1 MIDNKI
7 EIGFDLSGQP
17 GAQFATLND
26 ATLGVLDSEVC
37 ILGGAL
43 FQDVT
48 PDVIKYQIGRGK
60 SRQLDRYGAGRTTI
74 QLDNNARLYDPL
86 YSASPYNGQIIPK
99 REVRITSNDK
109 VQIYSL
115 IDDWNL
121 DYSPNGN
128 SFATI
133 IASDA
138 FTQFANQTLVG
149 GTATAQYTGERIA
162 AILTNAGV
170 QWPNTDVSVETGKQF
185 LQADVISDGTNA
197 LQYLQT
203 IADSEPG
210 DLFLSREGDVVFK
223 DRVPQTVG
231 TPVTFADDDSGIPYQ
246 EIEVVYGAE
255 LLFNEV
261 TVGRL
266 NGGQF
271 TKVDLESEEEYG
283 IQSLSRTGLP
293 LDNDTSAENLATY
306 LVSQY
311 AQPEYRF
318 ESITIDLTELSVAD
332 ANKVLDLELTNEV
345 RVKFT
350 PNNLPPAIDRYA
362 TIIGINQDVNQ
373 TQHRVTLNLATTEH
387 RFWQLSDLVYGRLSS
402 GNALAYS

>member
-1 MIDNKI
+1 MITNKI

-17 GAQFATLND
+17 GAQFATLDD
-26 ATLGVLDSEVC
+26 ATLGVLDSSVC
-37 ILGGAL
+37 ILGGAI

-48 PDVIKYQIGRGK
+48 PDVINYSLGRGK
-60 SRQLDRYGAGRTTI
+60 SRQLDRYGAGRLNVV
-74 QLDNNARLYDPL
+74 LDNNSRYYDPL
-86 YSASPYNGQIIPK
+86 FTSSPYAGQIIPK
-99 REVRITSNDK
+99 REVRVTSNNK
-109 VQIYSL
+109 VQMYTL

-138 FTQFANQTLVG
+138 FTQFSNQTLVA

-162 AILTNAGV
+162 SILSNAGV
-170 QWPNTDVSVETGKQF
+170 QWPNTDVDLETGQQF
-185 LQADVISDGTNA
+185 LQADVISEGTNA

-203 IADSEPG
+203 IADSESG
-210 DLFLSREGDVVFK
+210 DLFISRSGDVVFK
-223 DRVPQTVG
+223 DRIPQTIG
-231 TPVTFADDDSGIPYQ
+231 TPVAFADDGSGIPYQ
-246 EIEVVYGAE
+246 EIQVVYGAE

-266 NGGQF
+266 NGSEF
-271 TKVDLESEEEYG
+271 TKSDLVSQENYG
-283 IQSLSRTGLP
+283 IQALSRTGLP
-293 LDNDTSAENLATY
+293 LDNDTSAENLATF
-306 LVSQY
+306 LVSQF
-311 AQPEYRF
+311 AEPEYRF
-318 ESITIDLTELSVAD
+318 ESITIDLTELSLAD

-350 PNNLPPAIDRYA
+350 PNDLPPAIDRYA
-362 TIIGINQDVNQ
+362 VVIGINHEVTQ
-373 TQHRVTLNLATTEH
+373 TQHKVTLNLATTEH
-387 RFWQLSDLVYGRLSS
+387 RFWQLSDLVYGRLSG